1 MVISLIT
8 FLVFLFTFY
17 VLAKD
22 DFVYLRKNITLEQ
35 LFDTVFLGLPIV
47 LLLARILYV
56 AFHPSWAYLNPFVFF
71 IVPYFPGLFV
81 GGGILGAVIFLF
93 TFTKNKKIPSMRLAD
108 ELSLAFLASSSAY
121 FFMTG
126 LQEGL
131 HRHVVGV
138 ALGALCVLYLVG
150 YFLVRSLFSKE
161 KWLDG
166 AVAAF
171 VLVMHSLFSLLYVT
185 MLVVQT
191 RKFTITPD
199 IFFYVILLLV
209 SIGFFI
215 ERRGILRRS
224 K

>member
-1 MVISLIT
+1 MIIAIVT

-35 LFDTVFLGLPIV
+35 LFDTIFLGLPIT
-47 LLLARILYV
+47 LLLSRILFV
-56 AFHPSWAYLNPFVFF
+56 AFHPSWAYINPFVFF

-81 GGGILGAVIFLF
+81 GGGMLGAGIFLYVF
-93 TFTKNKKIPSMRLAD
+93 TRDKKIPSMRLAD
-108 ELSLAFLASSSAY
+108 ELSLAFLAASSVY
-121 FFMTG
+121 FLMTG
-126 LQEGL
+126 LIEGIG
-131 HRHVVGV
+131 HHMIAIASGV
-138 ALGALCVLYLVG
+138 LCVLYLVG
-150 YFLVRSLFSKE
+150 YFLVRSLFAKE
-161 KWLDG
+161 RWLDG

-185 MLVVQT
+185 IMVVLT
-191 RKFTITPD
+191 RKFMLTPD
-199 IFFYVILLLV
+199 NIFYIALLLV

-215 ERRGILRRS
+215 ERRGILKRS